1 MIVPDDRGPQKKLI
15 IKSNETLPMVEIK
28 LLYII
33 NQYMLYKYVKICKYI
48 HIYIHIYK
56 YKYIYIYIIY
66 VMYINVK

>member
-56 YKYIYIYIIY
+56 
-66 VMYINVK
+66 